1 MLFMSHSPFLE
12 YEIINIKV
20 IILYQKDKSFLYS
33 SVPWT
38 GIDVRDSSPI
48 FL

>member
-1 MLFMSHSPFLE
+1 MLFMSHSPFVE

-20 IILYQKDKSFLYS
+20 IILYQKAKNFLYS

-38 GIDVRDSSPI
+38 GNDVRGSSPI
-48 FL
+48 LL